1 LGISQVLDQI
11 PISGIRRLFELASRM
26 TDVINLGI
34 GEPDFDTPEH
44 IKEAAIN
51 ALKEGYTHY
60 TPNAGLLELREALV
74 EKLRKENNIDV
85 AVDEVI
91 VTVGGEQAL
100 ANAIFTTVRR
110 GDEVLILSP
119 SFVSYRP
126 LVMMAGGVPIE
137 VPVKEENQ
145 FIPIADDIKK
155 HISEKTRVLII
166 NTPCNPT
173 GAVYPKKV
181 LEEIADLAVE
191 HNLTII
197 SDEAYEKIVFE
208 GEHVSIASLNGMK
221 DRVVSVFSFSKT
233 YAMTGWRLGYVVA
246 RKDLINKMVK
256 LNIYL
261 VACPAAFIQRA
272 AIAALKGPQDCV
284 KYMVNEYKRRVEAV
298 YKRLR
303 EIPGVSVVKPKGTF
317 YIFPNMSSYGK
328 SDEISEYLLYEA
340 KVAVVPGNAFG
351 KCGEGYV
358 RISCATSYEKLI
370 EAMERMERSLK
381 KLRQA

>member
-1 LGISQVLDQI
+1 MSISEILDQI

-26 TDVINLGI
+26 ADVINLGI

-60 TPNAGLLELREALV
+60 TSNAGLLELREALV

-85 AVDEVI
+85 TVDEVL

-100 ANAIFTTVRR
+100 VNAIFTTVRR

-119 SFVSYRP
+119 SFVSYKP
-126 LVMMAGGVPIE
+126 LVMMAGGIPIE
-137 VPVKEENQ
+137 VPVKEENE
-145 FIPIADDIKK
+145 FIPITDDIKK
-155 HISEKTRVLII
+155 YISKRTRVLII

-173 GAVYPKKV
+173 GAVYPRKV

-191 HNLTII
+191 YNLIII

-208 GEHVSIASLNGMK
+208 GEHVSMASLNGMK
-221 DRVVSVFSFSKT
+221 DRVISVFSFSKT

-256 LNIYL
+256 LNMYL
-261 VACPAAFIQRA
+261 VTCPVTFVQRA
-272 AIAALKGPQDCV
+272 GIAALKGPQDCV
-284 KYMVNEYKRRVEAV
+284 KRMVNEYRKRIETV
-298 YKRLR
+298 YKRLK

-317 YIFPNMSSYGK
+317 YIFPNISSYGK
-328 SDEISEYLLYEA
+328 SSEISEYLLYEA
-340 KVAVVPGNAFG
+340 KVAVIPGNAFG
-351 KCGEGYV
+351 KYGEGYV

-370 EAMERMERSLK
+370 EAMDRIERGLK
-381 KLRQA
+381 KLRRV